1 MAQAPDFGQTSHG
14 FGVEKKMSAQVQNPE
29 EQDGLNYSL
38 CPRPKPSGA
47 VWGMGITLYVLLQ
60 IIVYPNLSLS
70 PMVGTG
76 GKSFHI
82 PLSNAS
88 VY

>member
-1 MAQAPDFGQTSHG
+1 
-14 FGVEKKMSAQVQNPE
+14 MSAQVQNPE
-29 EQDGLNYSL
+29 EQDGVNYSL
-38 CPRPKPSGA
+38 CLVGWGRAGWGGGA
-47 VWGMGITLYVLLQ
+47 GSMGITLYILLQ

-76 GKSFHI
+76 DKSFHI
-82 PLSNAS
+82 PLPNAS